1 MVNSFKQSMSREI
14 VLEEMNCEENT
25 ESVSDDYN
33 VVDYEEVDS
42 NSLADTEK
50 IDETIPYNDDD
61 DNLSYLPCAA
71 HNIQLVIKDCLK
83 LEVFKELIKKTS
95 SIGSKCRRS
104 IPVAEELRKLNKKLI
119 PISFER
125 SPFD

>member
-50 IDETIPYNDDD
+50 STKLFLITMMMTIYLTCLVLHIIF
-61 DNLSYLPCAA
+61 NLLLKIVLSLKYLK
-71 HNIQLVIKDCLK
+71 N
-83 LEVFKELIKKTS
+83 
-95 SIGSKCRRS
+95 
-104 IPVAEELRKLNKKLI
+104 
-119 PISFER
+119 
-125 SPFD
+125 